1 MFCPDKIV
9 TVDWALN
16 TTTDYLFVSLDDVH
30 SFVTIRQNGPF
41 PGALGFL
48 VTGETRQ
55 DDATGN
61 YGILDQQLAMKWVQ
75 DNIDDFG
82 GDPTK
87 V

>member
-1 MFCPDKIV
+1 M
-9 TVDWALN
+9 
-16 TTTDYLFVSLDDVH
+16 
-30 SFVTIRQNGPF
+30 TIRQNGPF